1 MDIWPTGNIS
11 QHVEMISLPD
21 HLSRISNYTRI
32 PLHSYKGDE
41 MNSKNQF
48 LKGLGLIFAI
58 TILAFTLI
66 SCGSSEQATPDEPVG
81 DEAPAEEAS
90 DQEPVGETIELI
102 YWSMWNEDEPQGQVV
117 KSAIEAY
124 EADHPNVD
132 VKVTWYGRD
141 IRNLL
146 GPALEAGEAID
157 VYDLWAGGKDDAG
170 DLGGYLGDPA
180 LGPDNKDSSV
190 SVKESIMPAL
200 WESGD
205 VQNADGDIIG
215 VPYNPFVVMVFY
227 NKDHFA
233 AAGIETTP
241 QTWDEMIAA
250 SEALRAAGYEPF
262 TEDIDA
268 YMDIII
274 GAFGER
280 ALSCDGI
287 LNAVNDPTGGAWFD
301 PAAQEMAQNVYDFST
316 YLAPGT
322 DGNLYPAGQQR
333 VALDEVTMNLNGS
346 WLPSELLELTG
357 PDFNWGTFSFPNLPN
372 GAGSNSHVES
382 GSQAVGIHQDS
393 ANPDE
398 AFDLIRYIAGFEAQ
412 TNMVN
417 IGQSPAARVDVPW
430 PGPLNDAYEVFKTA
444 DKALPWACGLWD
456 TGEVFSNVV
465 VPHFTDLFL
474 GKVTPEDFAA
484 NISDAQ
490 ANFWAS
496 REEDGAEEPVAEEPA
511 LSEEPMTLVY
521 WSMWNEDEPQGQV
534 VKGAIETF
542 MEAHPNVTVETTWYG
557 RDIRNLL
564 GPALEA
570 GETIDVYDTWAGGKD
585 NAIELTSYL
594 DKIAL
599 GPGYAD
605 SEYTVGESILPALW
619 ESVDVQNSD
628 GKIISIPY
636 NPFVVMMFYN
646 KDHFE
651 AAGIENTPQTWEEMI
666 AASEALRAAGY
677 EPFTED
683 VDAYMDIIIGAFG
696 ERALTCEG
704 ILETVNDPSGEA
716 WSSPEAQQMAQTIA
730 DFSDYLAPGTD
741 GNLFPAGQQRVALG
755 EVTMNLN
762 GSWLPS
768 ELLELT
774 GPDFNWGVFSF
785 PNLPNGAGSN
795 THVESGSQAMGI
807 NQTSENPDMA
817 FELLRYISSFEAQS
831 AMAKDAA
838 SPAARIDVPW
848 EGPLFDAYQAF
859 KAADVSLPW
868 ACGLWDT
875 GEVFSNV
882 VMPHFTDLFVGKV
895 TPEEFVTNIATAQA
909 EFWASRE

>member
-1 MDIWPTGNIS
+1 M
-11 QHVEMISLPD
+11 
-21 HLSRISNYTRI
+21 
-32 PLHSYKGDE
+32 
-41 MNSKNQF
+41 KNKKHF
-48 LKGLGLIFAI
+48 LMMLIAVA
-58 TILAFTLI
+58 LATVMLVA
-66 SCGSSEQATPDEPVG
+66 CAGTPVAEEPVV
-81 DEAPAEEAS
+81 EEPVAEEPAVE
-90 DQEPVGETIELI
+90 EPAVEDVTLV

-117 KSAIEAY
+117 KAAIEAY

-132 VKVTWYGRD
+132 VEVTWYGRD

-146 GPALEAGEAID
+146 GPALEAGETID
-157 VYDLWAGGKDDAG
+157 VYDTWAGGKDNAL
-170 DLGGYLGDPA
+170 DLSAYLDQIAYGPGYA
-180 LGPDNKDSSV
+180 DSDYTV
-190 SVKESIMPAL
+190 RESIFPAL
-200 WESGD
+200 WVTVD
-205 VQNADGDIIG
+205 VQNSDGQIIS
-215 VPYNPFVVMVFY
+215 VPYNPYVVMVFY
-227 NKDHFA
+227 NKDHFE
-233 AAGIETTP
+233 AAGIEGAP

-262 TEDIDA
+262 TEDVDA
-268 YMDIII
+268 YMDIVI

-280 ALSCDGI
+280 ALTCEGI
-287 LNAVNDPTGGAWFD
+287 IETINDPSGEAWKS
-301 PAAQEMAQNVYDFST
+301 PEALQMAQAVADFSA

-322 DGNLYPAGQQR
+322 DGNLFPAGQQR

-346 WLPSELLELTG
+346 WLPSELLDLTG

-372 GAGSNSHVES
+372 GAGSNTNVES
-382 GSQAVGIHQDS
+382 GSQALGINQES

-398 AFDLIRYIAGFEAQ
+398 AFDLIRYVASFDAQ
-412 TNMVN
+412 TDMVN
-417 IGQSPAARVDVPW
+417 VGQSPAARVDVPW
-430 PGPLNDAYEVFKTA
+430 PGALNDAYEVFKTTEQ
-444 DKALPWACGLWD
+444 ALPWACGLWD
-456 TGEVFSNVV
+456 TGEVFSNVTL
-465 VPHFTDLFL
+465 PHFTDLFV
-474 GKVTPEDFAA
+474 GKVTPDEFAA

-490 ANFWAS
+490 VDFWAS
-496 REEDGAEEPVAEEPA
+496 REEDVEEQEPAAEEPP
-511 LSEEPMTLVY
+511 LSEEPITLVY

-534 VKGAIETF
+534 VKGAIDAF
-542 MEAHPNVTVETTWYG
+542 MEAYPNVTVETTWYG

-585 NAIELTSYL
+585 NALDLSAYL
-594 DKIAL
+594 DQIAY
-599 GPGYAD
+599 GPGYVD
-605 SEYTVGESILPALW
+605 SDYTVRESILPALW
-619 ESVDVQNSD
+619 ESVDVQNAD
-628 GKIISIPY
+628 GQIISMPY
-636 NPFVVMMFYN
+636 NPFVVMVFYN

-651 AAGIENTPQTWEEMI
+651 AAGIENAPQTWDEMI
-666 AASEALRAAGY
+666 DASEALRAAGY

-683 VDAYMDIIIGAFG
+683 VDAYMDIVIGAFG

-704 ILETVNDPSGEA
+704 MIETINDPSGEA
-716 WSSPEAQQMAQTIA
+716 WNSPEVLQMAQSVA
-730 DFSDYLAPGTD
+730 EFSAYLAPGTD

-768 ELLELT
+768 ELLDLT

-785 PNLPNGAGSN
+785 PNLPDGAGSN

-817 FELLRYISSFEAQS
+817 FEMLRYISSYEAQS

-848 EGPLFDAYQAF
+848 EGSLFDAYQAF

-882 VMPHFTDLFVGKV
+882 MIPHFTDLFVGKV
-895 TPEEFVTNIATAQA
+895 TPEEFIANIAAAQA

>member
-1 MDIWPTGNIS
+1 MKDKK
-11 QHVEMISLPD
+11 QL
-21 HLSRISNYTRI
+21 LRI
-32 PLHSYKGDE
+32 
-41 MNSKNQF
+41 F
-48 LKGLGLIFAI
+48 GLMFIILA
-58 TILAFTLI
+58 LAFTLI
-66 SCGSSEQATPDEPVG
+66 SCGSNEQSEAGAPTV
-81 DEAPAEEAS
+81 DEASAAEIGTEESEA
-90 DQEPVGETIELI
+90 ETIELV

-157 VYDLWAGGKDDAG
+157 IYDIWAGGKADAL
-170 DLGGYLGDPA
+170 DLSPLLIQPA
-180 LGPDNKDSSV
+180 LGAGNQESAMTV
-190 SVKESIMPAL
+190 AESIMPAL
-200 WESGD
+200 WESTDVLNGD
-205 VQNADGDIIG
+205 WQIVG

-233 AAGIETTP
+233 AAGIESVP
-241 QTWDEMIAA
+241 QTWDEMLAA
-250 SEALRAAGYEPF
+250 AESLRAAGYEPF

-280 ALSCDGI
+280 ALTCEGI
-287 LNAVNDPTGGAWFD
+287 IETINDPTGGAWYD
-301 PAAQEMAQNVYDFST
+301 DATQRMAQAVADFSP

-333 VALDEVTMNLNGS
+333 VALGEVTMNLNGS
-346 WLPSELLELTG
+346 WLPSELLDLTG
-357 PDFNWGTFSFPNLPN
+357 PDFNWGVFSFPNLPN
-372 GAGSNSHVES
+372 GTGSNTHVES
-382 GSQAVGIHQDS
+382 GSQALGINKES
-393 ANPDE
+393 GNPLE
-398 AFDLIRYIAGFEAQ
+398 AFNLIRYVAGFEAQ
-412 TNMVN
+412 TAMVEV
-417 IGQSPAARVDVPW
+417 GQSPAARVDVPW
-430 PGPLNDAYEVFKTA
+430 LGPLFDAYEVFKTA

-474 GKVTPEDFAA
+474 GKVSPGEFTDDIAA
-484 NISDAQ
+484 AQ
-490 ANFWAS
+490 ADFWAS
-496 REEDGAEEPVAEEPA
+496 REEDVEQPVAEEPGVT
-511 LSEEPMTLVY
+511 EQPVTLVY

-534 VKGAIETF
+534 VKGAIEAF

-564 GPALEA
+564 SPALEA

-585 NAIELTSYL
+585 NALELNPYL
-594 DKIAL
+594 DQVAL
-599 GPGYAD
+599 GPGYVD
-605 SEYTVGESILPALW
+605 SEYSVKESILPALW
-619 ESVDVQNSD
+619 ESVDVQNSA
-628 GKIISIPY
+628 GQIVGLPY
-636 NPFVVMMFYN
+636 NPFVVMVFYN
-646 KDHFE
+646 KDHFT
-651 AAGIENTPQTWEEMI
+651 AAGIESVPQTWDEMLTT
-666 AASEALRAAGY
+666 AEALRAAGY

-683 VDAYMDIIIGAFG
+683 IDAYMDIIIGAFG

-704 ILETVNDPSGEA
+704 IIDTVNDPSGEA
-716 WSSPEAQQMAQTIA
+716 WNSPEALQMAQTVA
-730 DFSDYLAPGTD
+730 DFSAYLAPGTD
-741 GNLFPAGQQRVALG
+741 GNLYPAGQQRVALG

-768 ELLELT
+768 ELLDLT

-795 THVESGSQAMGI
+795 THVESGSQALGI
-807 NQTSENPDMA
+807 NQASENPDVA
-817 FELLRYISSFEAQS
+817 FELLRYVSSYEAQS
-831 AMAKDAA
+831 TMAKEAA

-882 VMPHFTDLFVGKV
+882 LLPNFTDLFVGKV
-895 TPEEFVTNIATAQA
+895 TPEEFIANITAAQA
-909 EFWASRE
+909 DFWASRE